1 LMVSER
7 QEKILELL
15 QKNGTISVNELID
28 ILQVSPAT
36 VRRDLER
43 LEQQNALR
51 RTYGGAIDL
60 QTVGYEPSYSLR
72 AEDCSEEKK
81 AIAQAVAKLIKPREI
96 LALDAG
102 TTTTEVAKLL
112 VNITPLTVV
121 TPSLTI
127 GQIFCDT
134 DNEELTVIL
143 AGGVLRSKTLSL
155 VGDVCEEVLLK
166 YRCDKAIIGCTAL
179 SPEHGAMNTN
189 LLALGVKKS
198 LVSISKKVI
207 LVADHTKLG
216 RTALATFASIDQ
228 IDTLVTDW
236 LTPPDLIEEF
246 KAKGINV
253 IVAQP

>member
-1 LMVSER
+1 MVSER

-15 QKNGTISVNELID
+15 QQNGTISVNELID

-43 LEQQNALR
+43 LEQKNALR

-60 QTVGYEPSYSLR
+60 QSVGYEPLYSAR
-72 AEDCSEEKK
+72 SEDCTAEKK
-81 AIAQAVAKLIKPREI
+81 AIAKAVSQLIQPREI
-96 LALDAG
+96 VALDAG

-112 VNITPLTVV
+112 VNIQPLTVV

-127 GQIFCDT
+127 GQIFCEA
-134 DNEELTVIL
+134 DNDELTVIL
-143 AGGVLRSKTLSL
+143 GGGVLRSKTLSL

-198 LVSISKKVI
+198 LVSISKQLI

-216 RTALATFASIDQ
+216 RTALATFASMEQ

-236 LTPPDLIEEF
+236 QTPSHLVEEF
-246 KAKGINV
+246 KTKGIRV